1 MDIGQLLNDTYRILE
16 PLGQGGLGTI
26 YLGYHEHLQKY
37 VVIKRIKDNCAD
49 RVNVRAEADIL
60 KSLHHRFL
68 PQVYDFIMSEDG
80 IYTVM
85 DYICGYDLKY
95 YMDSGMVLDEAMLI
109 RWMKQLCDV
118 LDYLHTQPQPIYH
131 CDIKPAN
138 IMITESGNVCLIDF
152 NVSVDGEN
160 NKELTGLSSSYASPE
175 QYRRA
180 MAKMRFGT
188 GDSVPMDGRSD
199 IYSLGAVFY
208 EIVSGVRPNAC
219 RENYAPLS
227 MLSHSCSDGLAN
239 IIDKMM
245 EENPNRRFK
254 SAKKLFLAL
263 KHKEK
268 WESSYRRLRRAGMA
282 ADISFWVIGLILI
295 CCMIFGYRETVQ
307 NRFFEQYEQFAAA
320 SEQLLLGD
328 TNEAREVFS
337 LGTEILNTPSYEQV
351 MENHSAQ
358 TVDML
363 LALARTAMTLDDDES
378 AVQLLERALAFD
390 ENNGQIYKELAIAY
404 VRQQRFVQ
412 AQMALDR
419 ASDCGISDAEAAL
432 IKASAALA
440 QGDYETARNQAL
452 QACGST
458 EHDVWERAAYIAVRA
473 CDALDKNED
482 CVYFAAQTADK
493 KHGAAKV
500 FWQSIAG
507 EASVKAAADYEN
519 VSLRVDSGLS
529 QAVRTGI
536 ACLEA
541 AAGSGYASFDDFEH
555 LVCLYE
561 KTESYSQAQKLLGRM
576 MTEFPGEYT
585 VPMQLSYIEY
595 KQENKK
601 AADMRDY
608 SAAAGNLKK
617 AKERCAAAG
626 KDWESDETMVQLEA
640 IFESLRAQ
648 GWPV

>member
-245 EENPNRRFK
+245 E
-254 SAKKLFLAL
+254 
-263 KHKEK
+263 
-268 WESSYRRLRRAGMA
+268 
-282 ADISFWVIGLILI
+282 
-295 CCMIFGYRETVQ
+295 
-307 NRFFEQYEQFAAA
+307 
-320 SEQLLLGD
+320 
-328 TNEAREVFS
+328 
-337 LGTEILNTPSYEQV
+337 
-351 MENHSAQ
+351 
-358 TVDML
+358 
-363 LALARTAMTLDDDES
+363 
-378 AVQLLERALAFD
+378 
-390 ENNGQIYKELAIAY
+390 
-404 VRQQRFVQ
+404 
-412 AQMALDR
+412 
-419 ASDCGISDAEAAL
+419 
-432 IKASAALA
+432 
-440 QGDYETARNQAL
+440 
-452 QACGST
+452 
-458 EHDVWERAAYIAVRA
+458 
-473 CDALDKNED
+473 
-482 CVYFAAQTADK
+482 
-493 KHGAAKV
+493 
-500 FWQSIAG
+500 
-507 EASVKAAADYEN
+507 
-519 VSLRVDSGLS
+519 
-529 QAVRTGI
+529 
-536 ACLEA
+536 
-541 AAGSGYASFDDFEH
+541 
-555 LVCLYE
+555 
-561 KTESYSQAQKLLGRM
+561 
-576 MTEFPGEYT
+576 
-585 VPMQLSYIEY
+585 
-595 KQENKK
+595 
-601 AADMRDY
+601 
-608 SAAAGNLKK
+608 
-617 AKERCAAAG
+617 
-626 KDWESDETMVQLEA
+626 
-640 IFESLRAQ
+640 
-648 GWPV
+648 